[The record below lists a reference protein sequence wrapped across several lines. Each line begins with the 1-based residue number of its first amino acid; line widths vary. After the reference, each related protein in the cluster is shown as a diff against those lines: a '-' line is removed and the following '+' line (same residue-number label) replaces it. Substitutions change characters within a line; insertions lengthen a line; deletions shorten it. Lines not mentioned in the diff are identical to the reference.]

1 MLDVAELV
9 QCGKMGIST
18 QRIKGDNM
26 DSRGYDWG
34 CSRDSVLKRA
44 LEINDVGFLVGEVKH
59 NNHLYWRREVLS
71 EAIVMILKKQGMKP
85 QELVKQFL
93 FLAGQGNLECL
104 YRIKALSK
112 KSIDT
117 LIKKGDLILSAESR
131 LREDDR
137 EMVYWT
143 TVRLSSP
150 LENALK

>member
-1 MLDVAELV
+1 
-9 QCGKMGIST
+9 
-18 QRIKGDNM
+18 M

-34 CSRDSVLKRA
+34 CSRDSVLKKA
-44 LEINDVGFLVGEVKH
+44 LETNDVGFLVGEIKH
-59 NNHLYWRREVLS
+59 NEHLYWRKEVLS

-93 FLAGQGNLECL
+93 LLSGEGNLQYL
-104 YRIKALSK
+104 YNIKALNK

-117 LIKKGDLILSAESR
+117 LIKKGELILSSESR

-143 TVRLSSP
+143 NVRLSTP